1 MRNNLYYLALL
12 FFSLSFL
19 VGCQQKGENPAA
31 LQKEVIAIHDEV
43 MPKMDAIMK
52 QQRKL
57 RDLTADSSQLIPSD
71 ELILVNNLIADLEM
85 ASDDMM
91 NWMRNYDSQM
101 EGMSEAEKIRYLN
114 QQKHAIQQ
122 VKQDMLSAISAAET
136 YLAK

>member
-1 MRNNLYYLALL
+1 MRNKFYNLVLL
-12 FFSLSFL
+12 FFAATLL
-19 VGCQQKGENPAA
+19 IGCQKKGQDPAD

-57 RDLTADSSQLIPSD
+57 KALTADSSKIITSD
-71 ELILVNNLIADLEM
+71 ELILANNLIANLEM

-101 EGMSEAEKIRYLN
+101 EGMSEEEKIKYLN
-114 QQKHAIQQ
+114 LQKHAIQQ
-122 VKQDMLSAISAAET
+122 VKQDMLSAISAAEI